1 METSSGSKPG
11 PRHRLGADRVIALLC
26 LGVVLLYGWGGS
38 ELSTALQGDVIGP
51 ALFPA
56 VLTAFGVLLCIVLFI
71 NGGPASRADAS
82 GDDAAGT
89 DATGAGAAGAGA
101 AIAPA
106 AASNPDPDLPALVPA
121 GLLLAYV
128 LVFEWL
134 GFMLSTVVFLTVT
147 FRYLGHPRWRSA
159 LAYAV
164 VATGVIFLV
173 FHMGLGIKLPP
184 GALIAFGRAF

>member
-1 METSSGSKPG
+1 MATSSGSQPG

-26 LGVVLLYGWGGS
+26 LGIVLLYGWGGS
-38 ELSTALQGDVIGP
+38 ELSAALQGDVIGP

-56 VLTAFGVLLCIVLFI
+56 VLAAFGVLLCVVLFI

-89 DATGAGAAGAGA
+89 DVTGAGA

-106 AASNPDPDLPALVPA
+106 TASNPDPDPDLPALVPA

-128 LVFEWL
+128 LAFEWL

-164 VATGVIFLV
+164 LATGVIFLV

-184 GALIAFGRAF
+184 STLLAFGRAF